1 MPRLILDLFAG
12 VGGLSFGFD
21 NNHDFKVVSANEILP
36 DMAEAYKLNHPEATM
51 FNCDIKELNKNRIFS
66 ESQIPTKQ
74 INIVVGGPPCQAYST
89 VGKRLLDDPRGKL
102 FQEYYRLLQELTP
115 EFFLFEN
122 VSGLTSMNGGNLIKY
137 IIDLFQ
143 NLGYH
148 TKYRILDAADY
159 GVPQHRERVII
170 VGSVYDNEFEYPT
183 PTHSNDSCF
192 QKDIFMDSTTMIP
205 HLTLEDA
212 LSDLP
217 LIRSGEESRQYASP
231 PQNDYQKEM
240 RKNNGDVI
248 LDHNA
253 PYHGDKL
260 QKLMNMLEDG
270 ECAHDLPEE
279 FRPTSGYKNT
289 YCKLWW
295 QKPSTT
301 VTRNF
306 GTPSS
311 SRCIHP
317 ICNRGLTTREGARLQ
332 SFPDS
337 FKFYGSRVS
346 KNLQIGNAVPPLLS
360 KALAES
366 IHSYLRNK

>member
-1 MPRLILDLFAG
+1 MDRHILDLFAG
-12 VGGLSFGFD
+12 VGGLSYGFD
-21 NNHDFKVVSANEILP
+21 LKNGFKVVCANEILP
-36 DMAEAYKLNHPEATM
+36 DMAEAYKLNHPNVTV
-51 FNCDIKELNKNRIFS
+51 FNCDIKELNKARIIG
-66 ESQIPTKQ
+66 ESQTPTNQ
-74 INIVVGGPPCQAYST
+74 INIIVGGPPCQAYST

-102 FQEYYRLLQELTP
+102 FQEYYRLLKELKP

-122 VSGLTSMNGGNLIKY
+122 VSGLTSMNGGNLIKN
-137 IIDLFQ
+137 IIDLFK
-143 NLGYH
+143 NLGYF

-170 VGSVYDNEFEYPT
+170 VGSVYDNDYEYPN
-183 PTHSNDSCF
+183 PTHSGSREL
-192 QKDIFMDSTTMIP
+192 QKDIFSDSALLKP
-205 HLTLEDA
+205 HLTIEEA

-217 LIRSGEESRQYASP
+217 LIKSGEESIKYASP
-231 PQNDYQKEM
+231 PQNAYQIEM
-240 RKNNGDVI
+240 RKSSGEI
-248 LDHNA
+248 LLDHNA
-253 PYHGDKL
+253 PYHGEKL
-260 QKLMNMLEDG
+260 QNLMNMLGDG

-279 FRPTSGYKNT
+279 HRPSSGYKNT

-295 QKPSTT
+295 RKPSTT
-301 VTRNF
+301 ITRNF

-337 FKFYGSRVS
+337 FRFYGSRVS

-360 KALAES
+360 MALAES
-366 IHSYLRNK
+366 IYAYLRNK

>member
-1 MPRLILDLFAG
+1 
-12 VGGLSFGFD
+12 
-21 NNHDFKVVSANEILP
+21 
-36 DMAEAYKLNHPEATM
+36 
-51 FNCDIKELNKNRIFS
+51 LNKNRIFK
-66 ESQIPTKQ
+66 ESHVHTNQ

-89 VGKRLLDDPRGKL
+89 IGKRLLDDPRGTL
-102 FQEYYRLLQELTP
+102 FQEYYRLLKELTP

-122 VSGLTSMNGGNLIKY
+122 VAGLTSMNGGNLVKHIVE
-137 IIDLFQ
+137 LFK
-143 NLGYH
+143 NLGYY
-148 TKYRILDAADY
+148 TKYRILDAADF

-170 VGSVYDNEFEYPT
+170 VGSIYDNNYEYPVS
-183 PTHSNDSCF
+183 THTNGNNI
-192 QKDIFMDSTTMIP
+192 QKDIFMECNALKP

-212 LSDLP
+212 ISDLP
-217 LIRSGEESRQYASP
+217 LIRSGEASTEYASK
-231 PQNDYQKEM
+231 PQNDYQLEM
-240 RKNNGDVI
+240 RANYNGD
-248 LDHNA
+248 LNDHDA

-260 QKLMNMLEDG
+260 QNLMNMLGDG

-279 FRPTSGYKNT
+279 YKPTSGYKNT

-295 QKPSTT
+295 KKPSTT
-301 VTRNF
+301 ITRNF

-346 KNLQIGNAVPPLLS
+346 KNLQIGNAVPPKLS

-366 IHSYLRNK
+366 ICSYLAQKK